1 MSEYVQRQNPCSV
14 RIFALFTD
22 ARQGK
27 ACSVRNFACFTD
39 GRDALADLKG
49 G

>member
-1 MSEYVQRQNPCSV
+1 MAV
-14 RIFALFTD
+14 RIFDLFTD